1 MRVPFAD
8 GTLMRAPD
16 ASVLAD
22 RRTLV
27 LTADIFPT
35 GFYGARNAFE
45 SLVSFFFFFSG
56 PHTAWDTSL
65 ELFLSDFIF
74 LFWWSFVSGGS
85 RDTED
90 ATYLPAQPPFP
101 FLQRRLPPV

>member
-16 ASVLAD
+16 ASVLPD

-35 GFYGARNAFE
+35 GWFGARNAFD
-45 SLVSFFFFFSG
+45 SLVRPTHLFF
-56 PHTAWDTSL
+56 L
-65 ELFLSDFIF
+65 ELFCG
-74 LFWWSFVSGGS
+74 LF
-85 RDTED
+85 
-90 ATYLPAQPPFP
+90 
-101 FLQRRLPPV
+101 RLGNGPETHDVVTV